1 MGLAVILAIVGEV
14 LGYWPWWIILCVV
27 GAYIAFAMALGRH
40 YAYKAIRSDIALAE
54 RRAKTGCQIGF
65 RLHRHS
71 TASDCRK

>member
-1 MGLAVILAIVGEV
+1 MGLAVILAIVGAV

-54 RRAKTGCQIGF
+54 RRAGENRMPNRFQIAPSFNG
-65 RLHRHS
+65 
-71 TASDCRK
+71 K